1 MEAIHSACPCLFG
14 SRLRD
19 LDRIVII
26 RAVPHAPDSPVVEQA
41 IPLQLSVFRMVSE
54 KRCGRNCSDC
64 GQVAQVVERSP
75 EKAGVGGSTPSLA
88 TILFNNFRISL
99 PLNLRPIASNSLHS
113 QAA

>member
-1 MEAIHSACPCLFG
+1 MEAIHSASLFG
-14 SRLRD
+14 SRLMD

-41 IPLQLSVFRMVSE
+41 IPLQLSVFRTISQR
-54 KRCGRNCSDC
+54 RCWRNCSDC

-88 TILFNNFRISL
+88 TIKSISCPQSL
-99 PLNLRPIASNSLHS
+99 KANLRALLLVKCR
-113 QAA
+113 

>member
-88 TILFNNFRISL
+88 TMFSIGYKQM
-99 PLNLRPIASNSLHS
+99 LNQPYG
-113 QAA
+113 